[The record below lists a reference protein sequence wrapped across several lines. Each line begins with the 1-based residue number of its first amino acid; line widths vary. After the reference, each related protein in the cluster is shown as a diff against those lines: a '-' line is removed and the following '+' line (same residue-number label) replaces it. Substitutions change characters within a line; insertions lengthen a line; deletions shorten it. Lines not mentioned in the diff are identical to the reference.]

1 MTRRRRPAVLVALA
15 LLVVAAVAVPA
26 LRATSGE
33 VDRPSY
39 VGWKLADAL
48 RDLQGRGVSII
59 FSSDLVDDSMIV
71 RYAPEGESLH
81 EVLVSLLGPHGLEPE
96 IGPRGKVLVVRRES
110 WPMVVRILEPSP
122 GQAVLGRVEVVA
134 DVVTDEAVARVDF
147 LVDGE
152 RVASVLRPPYRAV
165 IDLGEENVD
174 RHFEVVALGAW
185 GGRGSA
191 TLRTRRVEI
200 EDSVEVALKQVYVT
214 VERGDAQVRDLDR
227 QHFVLFEDGQRSDLV
242 TFERGEVPLAAVLLL
257 DASESMRGA
266 PLEAALDG
274 TETFLSLMGALDE
287 VQVMLFSDQPLA
299 ATRFS
304 NQPGVLLAGL
314 AGLRARGGTALNDHL
329 YASLRLLDR
338 RQGRRVVLL
347 LSDGADVLSTL
358 RMQDVLWKVRR
369 TDALIYWIR
378 LGKGTLGQFSSAWR
392 DYAGNDEERRGL
404 EKAVRY
410 SGGRILDVDG
420 VEQVEQA
427 FRAVMEELRG
437 QYVLGYYP
445 PARPESSEWHDV
457 RVDVDVPGVKVRYRP
472 GYYDR

>member
-1 MTRRRRPAVLVALA
+1 MRGVRPAGSA
-15 LLVVAAVAVPA
+15 LLLLLLAHPFSAPRVEAAAA
-26 LRATSGE
+26 QLE
-33 VDRPSY
+33 RPSY

-48 RDLQGRGVSII
+48 RDLQARGVSII

-71 RYAPEGESLH
+71 RRPPDGDSLQ

-122 GQAVLGRVEVVA
+122 GQAVFGRVEIVA
-134 DVVTDEAVARVDF
+134 DVITDEAVARVDF

-152 RVASVLRPPYRAV
+152 KVASVLRPPYRAV
-165 IDLGEENVD
+165 VDLGEENAD

-191 TLRTRRVEI
+191 TLRTQRVEI
-200 EDSVEVALKQVYVT
+200 EDTVEVALKQVYVT
-214 VERGDAQVRDLDR
+214 VERSNEQVLDLPR
-227 QHFVLFEDGQRSDLV
+227 GRFVLFEDGRRRDLV

-257 DASESMRGA
+257 DASESMKGA
-266 PLEAALDG
+266 PLQAALDG
-274 TETFLSLMGALDE
+274 TEAFLSLMGALDE
-287 VQVMLFSDQPLA
+287 VQVVLFSDRPLA

-304 NQPGVLLAGL
+304 NQPDVLLAGL
-314 AGLRARGGTALNDHL
+314 TGLPARGGTALNDHL

-358 RMQDVLWKVRR
+358 RMRDVLWKVRHS
-369 TDALIYWIR
+369 DALIYWIR
-378 LGKGTLGQFSSAWR
+378 LGRGALGQFSSAWR
-392 DYAGNDEERRGL
+392 DYAANDEERRGL
-404 EKAVRY
+404 EQAVRY
-410 SGGRILDVDG
+410 SGGRIVDVEG
-420 VEQVEQA
+420 VEQVAAA
-427 FRAVMEELRG
+427 FDEVMQELRG

-445 PARPESSEWHDV
+445 PLRPDSKEWHDV
-457 RVDVDVPGVKVRYRP
+457 RVDVDAPGVKVRYRP
-472 GYYDR
+472 GYYDK

>member
-1 MTRRRRPAVLVALA
+1 MRGRAAAAVALA
-15 LLVVAAVAVPA
+15 LAVAGLLVPA
-26 LRATSGE
+26 GLPAASGPLE
-33 VDRPSY
+33 RPSY

-71 RYAPEGESLH
+71 RYAPDGESLH
-81 EVLVSLLGPHGLEPE
+81 EILVSLLGPHGLEPE

-122 GQAVLGRVEVVA
+122 GQAVFGRVEVVA
-134 DVVTDEAVARVDF
+134 DVITDEAIARVDF

-152 RVASVLRPPYRAV
+152 KVSSVLRPPYRTV
-165 IDLGEENVD
+165 VDLGEENVD

-214 VERGDAQVRDLDR
+214 VERGDAQVRDLGR
-227 QHFVLFEDGQRSDLV
+227 QHFVLFEDGQRRDLV
-242 TFERGEVPLAAVLLL
+242 TFERGEVPLAAILLL
-257 DASESMRGA
+257 DASESMKGA

-274 TETFLSLMGALDE
+274 TESFLSSMGALDE
-287 VQVMLFSDQPLA
+287 VQVVLFSDQPLA

-314 AGLRARGGTALNDHL
+314 SGLRARGGTALNDHL

-358 RMQDVLWKVRR
+358 RMHDVLWKVRR
-369 TDALIYWIR
+369 SDALIYWIR
-378 LGKGTLGQFSSAWR
+378 LGKGALGQFSSAWR
-392 DYAGNDEERRGL
+392 DYAANDEERRGL
-404 EKAVRY
+404 EQAVRY
-410 SGGRILDVDG
+410 SGGRIVDVDG
-420 VEQVEQA
+420 VEQVEEA
-427 FRAVMEELRG
+427 FGAVMQELRG

-445 PARPESSEWHDV
+445 PTESDSDDWHDV
-457 RVDVDVPGVKVRYRP
+457 RVDVDAPGVKVRYRP
-472 GYYDR
+472 GYFER